1 MIAPAEVEQALL
13 KHVAVSEAAA
23 FPIPHPTLG
32 EDLGVAVVLRASAE
46 TPSEP
51 QLHAF
56 LAKRLAPIKL
66 PRQIIAV
73 DAIPKGSTGKTER
86 GRLSEELGLTSGRTD
101 PPSAAAVYAN
111 SAIETA
117 LAGLWANVLHLDM
130 VGPEDDFL
138 HLGGDSLQA
147 MRLTNLV
154 NEVFGI
160 ELEWVF
166 IISENRTVRAMARAI
181 VEARHK
187 KNA

>member
-13 KHVAVSEAAA
+13 KHVAVSEAAV

-32 EDLGVAVVLRASAE
+32 EDLGAAVVLRASAE
-46 TPSEP
+46 TPSEH

-73 DAIPKGSTGKTER
+73 DAIPKSSTGKTER
-86 GRLSEELGLTSGRTD
+86 GRLSEELGFTSGRTN
-101 PPSAAAVYAN
+101 PPSAAAVYATT
-111 SAIETA
+111 AIETT

-147 MRLTNLV
+147 IGLTNLV
-154 NEVFGI
+154 REVFGVELPI
-160 ELEWVF
+160 EF
-166 IISENRTVRAMARAI
+166 IFSENRTVRAMARAI
-181 VEARHK
+181 VEVRHK